1 MQDQIFR
8 RLQFINET
16 LGDRVVPQAKYD
28 SKEQKKQEYHKETAK
43 IEGMLNEIEQWART
57 PSDTKNKNCWWI
69 LSRPAVGKPSI
80 GAKVAKTFQNEK
92 SLFAQYF
99 VTRDVAATTDPHN
112 ILLTMAQQLAE
123 KSPLAALIIRDKL
136 ETPLS
141 IVKEFSDGQAQALL
155 LEPLRAI
162 AQYAPKVFVVIY
174 GVDELANAEPSVIS
188 KVTSV
193 LCSITSDLPAN
204 VKILIFSRPEQWIT
218 DKIPLHIRRVDFAI
232 KASQDNVE
240 RLVRAKLGELAEF
253 HKWKDWPS
261 EDQITLLCRLAGGHS
276 PFAMTTLRWIA
287 SQLEWE
293 GSARRDEV
301 IEEVSKTGGM
311 EDFYAFILDRIL
323 PPQESARRKH
333 YTKRLRTVLGCLM
346 VLHEPMDIGT
356 ISTLLSLDFD
366 VLHCMR
372 EISIFMFNGADLLT
386 ERTVPHLHKSVVDY
400 LVIGRRHPDLL
411 IDSTDDHLSLAISCL
426 KSVQRLTF
434 NVGHIISS
442 HGLSEAISISQCIAY
457 PCRWFGRHF
466 LNGERWA
473 RLVPDVEKFM
483 KTDFLRWLEVLSL
496 QGLVDSVTIPTLEIL
511 EMKIGV
517 SIQIS
522 FTKYGS

>member
-1 MQDQIFR
+1 MTEEQEVKKKLNDARSKFMVRFLYLETIILNDHSFSLIANFFNPCSRFPRQSRPCERQDRRPSATCRLFKIDLFESYICSQDQIFR

-28 SKEQKKQEYHKETAK
+28 SKEQKNQEYHKETAK

-141 IVKEFSDGQAQALL
+141 IVKEFLDGQAQALL

-174 GVDELANAEPSVIS
+174 GVDELANSEPSVIS

-301 IEEVSKTGGM
+301 IEEVSKTG
-311 EDFYAFILDRIL
+311 EW
-323 PPQESARRKH
+323 K
-333 YTKRLRTVLGCLM
+333 
-346 VLHEPMDIGT
+346 
-356 ISTLLSLDFD
+356 
-366 VLHCMR
+366 
-372 EISIFMFNGADLLT
+372 IFMLSSLIAFFLL
-386 ERTVPHLHKSVVDY
+386 RSQL
-400 LVIGRRHPDLL
+400 GG
-411 IDSTDDHLSLAISCL
+411 
-426 KSVQRLTF
+426 
-434 NVGHIISS
+434 NII
-442 HGLSEAISISQCIAY
+442 
-457 PCRWFGRHF
+457 
-466 LNGERWA
+466 LNG
-473 RLVPDVEKFM
+473 
-483 KTDFLRWLEVLSL
+483 
-496 QGLVDSVTIPTLEIL
+496 
-511 EMKIGV
+511 
-517 SIQIS
+517 
-522 FTKYGS
+522 